1 MLNDI
6 TKNSK
11 MKEVFQKKIM
21 LLETQKKDL
30 QAEKEKLLLSIN
42 FLEKKVETTRKMFE
56 TEKRGIDDVKREK
69 ELLLKNLMRISG
81 TYITFSRF
89 LIGNQLFY
97 LS

>member
-1 MLNDI
+1 
-6 TKNSK
+6 

-42 FLEKKVETTRKMFE
+42 FLEKKVETTRKMFD
-56 TEKRGIDDVKREK
+56 TEKRSVDEVKREK

-81 TYITFSRF
+81 SYSMFVLEIANRF
-89 LIGNQLFY
+89 
-97 LS
+97 

>member
-1 MLNDI
+1 
-6 TKNSK
+6 

-42 FLEKKVETTRKMFE
+42 FLEKKVETTRKMFD
-56 TEKRGIDDVKREK
+56 TEKRSVDEVKREK

-81 TYITFSRF
+81 SYSMFVLEIANR
-89 LIGNQLFY
+89 I
-97 LS
+97 